1 MVGHKALW
9 PGLRFFLLIYYS
21 NVTFAY
27 ICKLVIP
34 QGEYIDITFGAL
46 FGITTMAAAA
56 IGNMI
61 SDVLGIT

>member
-1 MVGHKALW
+1 M
-9 PGLRFFLLIYYS
+9 LIYYS